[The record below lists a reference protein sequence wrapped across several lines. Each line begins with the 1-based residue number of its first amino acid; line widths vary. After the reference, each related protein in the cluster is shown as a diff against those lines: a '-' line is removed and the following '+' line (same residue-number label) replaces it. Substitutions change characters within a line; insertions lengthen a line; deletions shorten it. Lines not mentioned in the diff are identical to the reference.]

1 MTKNSKPKV
10 VLTSCGT
17 LVVRVGLQEP
27 ADRLAAPEPN
37 NPLIAARII
46 RQDISNQRMPGI
58 EIKREILSVNCYI
71 LCF

>member
-27 ADRLAAPEPN
+27 ADRLAAPD
-37 NPLIAARII
+37 NPLISARII